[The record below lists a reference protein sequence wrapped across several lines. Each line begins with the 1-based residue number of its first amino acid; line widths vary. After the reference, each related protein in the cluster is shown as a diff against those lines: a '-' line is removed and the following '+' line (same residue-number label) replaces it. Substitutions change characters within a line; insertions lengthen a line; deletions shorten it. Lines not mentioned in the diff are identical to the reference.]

1 MHAPRLR
8 ELVLERHG
16 CFGTCPVYRVTVD
29 ADGFVVW
36 EGRHFVKAEGRRSWR
51 IPRDDVAT
59 LERQLERAGFRWLR
73 DYDDPV
79 RTDGS
84 ACTIEVE
91 YADGTTMTV
100 RHVHADETA
109 PSALFRLEER
119 IDLVLGT
126 APYVGPRPN
135 ARRAD

>member
-1 MHAPRLR
+1 MCAPRLR

-16 CFGTCPVYRVTVD
+16 CFGTCPVYRVAVD
-29 ADGFVVW
+29 EDGFVDW
-36 EGRHFVKAEGRRSWR
+36 EGRHFVKAEGGRSWR
-51 IPRDDVAT
+51 IPRADVAT

-73 DYDDPV
+73 DYDDPS

-91 YADGTTMTV
+91 YADGTTKTV
-100 RHVHADETA
+100 LHTLCDETA
-109 PSALFRLEER
+109 PSGLSRLEQR

-126 APYVGPRPN
+126 APYVGPRPG